1 MSAPVVHFELWS
13 QDPDKLAAFY
23 KQVFDWKMNFLEQ
36 MNYHLIE
43 AGEGGIGGGIMKPQQ
58 GPWPG
63 NMAFYIS
70 VDDIEKYKARVLE
83 AGGKVVVERQEVPDI
98 GTFALFADP
107 DGRVLGIWQQ

>member
-1 MSAPVVHFELWS
+1 
-13 QDPDKLAAFY
+13 
-23 KQVFDWKMNFLEQ
+23 
-36 MNYHLIE
+36 
-43 AGEGGIGGGIMKPQQ
+43 
-58 GPWPG
+58 
-63 NMAFYIS
+63 MALYIS